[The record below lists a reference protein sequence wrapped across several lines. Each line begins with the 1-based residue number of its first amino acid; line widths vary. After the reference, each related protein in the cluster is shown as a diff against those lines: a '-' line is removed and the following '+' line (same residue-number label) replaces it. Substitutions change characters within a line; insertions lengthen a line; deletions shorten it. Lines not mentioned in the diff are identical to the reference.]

1 MPDRRDAGQNGYR
14 TEGMPD
20 ETDTEEFALW
30 RARIERETMLDIC
43 LLGTAGMMP
52 LPNRWL
58 TSMMAR
64 FNGSSLL
71 IDCGEG
77 TQIAMKECGWSPKPI
92 DTMLITHFHADHV
105 SGIPGMLLSMGNA
118 DRTEPLLI
126 VGPKGIRNVV
136 ESLRIIAPELPF
148 ELEFKELTE
157 QEEKFEV
164 HGMQVTAF
172 RVKHNVI
179 CYGYSIEI
187 PRAGRFD
194 VECAK
199 ASGIPLRAWNPLQ
212 KGNVIE
218 IDGVTYTP
226 DMVMGPDRK
235 GLKVTYC
242 TDTRPIDRIWQEATG
257 SDLFICEGMYCEPEK
272 LQKAKQYKHMTFYE
286 AAELAKKAEV
296 KEMWLTHFSPSLLGA
311 KRYMKD
317 VREIF
322 PAASLGEDGR
332 MIELDFEEE

>member
-1 MPDRRDAGQNGYR
+1 
-14 TEGMPD
+14 
-20 ETDTEEFALW
+20 
-30 RARIERETMLDIC
+30 MLDIC

-179 CYGYSIEI
+179 CYGYAIEI

-194 VECAK
+194 VERAK
-199 ASGIPLRAWNPLQ
+199 ASGIPLRAWNPCRRA
-212 KGNVIE
+212 
-218 IDGVTYTP
+218 
-226 DMVMGPDRK
+226 MSSR
-235 GLKVTYC
+235 
-242 TDTRPIDRIWQEATG
+242 
-257 SDLFICEGMYCEPEK
+257 
-272 LQKAKQYKHMTFYE
+272 
-286 AAELAKKAEV
+286 
-296 KEMWLTHFSPSLLGA
+296 LT
-311 KRYMKD
+311 
-317 VREIF
+317 V
-322 PAASLGEDGR
+322 
-332 MIELDFEEE
+332 

>member
-1 MPDRRDAGQNGYR
+1 
-14 TEGMPD
+14 
-20 ETDTEEFALW
+20 
-30 RARIERETMLDIC
+30 
-43 LLGTAGMMP
+43 
-52 LPNRWL
+52 
-58 TSMMAR
+58 
-64 FNGSSLL
+64 
-71 IDCGEG
+71 
-77 TQIAMKECGWSPKPI
+77 
-92 DTMLITHFHADHV
+92 
-105 SGIPGMLLSMGNA
+105 
-118 DRTEPLLI
+118 
-126 VGPKGIRNVV
+126 
-136 ESLRIIAPELPF
+136 
-148 ELEFKELTE
+148 
-157 QEEKFEV
+157 
-164 HGMQVTAF
+164 MQVTAF

-194 VECAK
+194 VERAK